1 MGGNM
6 IEFILG
12 TFILGSLAVIVILL
26 SYRLGWESAHLEVAR
41 ECERLGKFYVG
52 NKTFQ
57 CILIRGNDNGAQA
70 R

>member
-1 MGGNM
+1 M

-52 NKTFQ
+52 KKIFHCN
-57 CILIRGNDNGAQA
+57 LIRMVNENGNGEKP
-70 R
+70 